1 MSETVTN
8 LLNRR
13 SVRLFEQK
21 PIPPEKKEL
30 ILQAIHRSPTG
41 GNMMLFS
48 VIEVENQATKDILAE
63 SCDDQPFISKSPWVL
78 LFLADYQ
85 RWWDYFTYSGVYEK
99 CKEQNIEMRKPE
111 VGDLMLAISDALIAA
126 QTAVVASDSMGLG
139 SCYIGDIMEKYEVHK
154 ELFKLPRYVFPIAM
168 LCIGKPVETEL
179 TKKITPRFPREYVI
193 HQDVYR
199 PLPREEVASFE
210 APLVKRYHPDGKFRE
225 GIDNYAQQVFFRK
238 YNAAFSYELNRS
250 VKEILKNW
258 S

>member
-1 MSETVTN
+1 MSETLTM

-30 ILQAIHRSPTG
+30 VLQAIHRSPTG
-41 GNMMLFS
+41 GNMMLYS
-48 VIEVENQATKDILAE
+48 VIEVENEANKAKLAE
-63 SCDDQPFISKSPWVL
+63 TCDNQPFIAKSPWVM

-85 RWWDYFTYSGVYEK
+85 RWWDYFTYSKVFEK

-111 VGDLMLAISDALIAA
+111 TGDLMLAISDALIAA
-126 QTAVVASDSMGLG
+126 QTAVVAADSVGLG
-139 SCYIGDIMEKYEVHK
+139 SCYIGDIMEKYEIHK
-154 ELFKLPRYVFPIAM
+154 EMFKLPRYVFPIAM
-168 LCIGKPVETEL
+168 LCIGKPLESEL
-179 TKKITPRFPREYVI
+179 TRKTSPRFPREYVI

-199 PLPREEVASFE
+199 PLQKDEITAFE
-210 APLVKRYHPDGKFRE
+210 APLVKRFHPDCNFRE
-225 GIDNYAQQVFFRK
+225 GIDNYAQQVFFKK

-258 S
+258 A